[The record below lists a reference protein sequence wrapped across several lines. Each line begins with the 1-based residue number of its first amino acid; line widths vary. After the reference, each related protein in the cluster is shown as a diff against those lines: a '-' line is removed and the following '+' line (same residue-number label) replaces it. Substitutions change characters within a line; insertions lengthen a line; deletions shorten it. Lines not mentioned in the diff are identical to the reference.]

1 MISGEGFSTSST
13 FRPHPDSLA
22 LSCRLYD
29 GIRSCPSDQTPSCD
43 GVTRRAGFSLI
54 EIAIAFV
61 IIGLLAGGILVG
73 QSLIRAAEL
82 RSVVED
88 YNKYR
93 LAVIIFEDRFRHLP
107 GDMPGA
113 TALWGIADGTTG
125 NDATCFD
132 ATSNGTTTCNGNG
145 NKLIYSGNGAE
156 QYHAWVHL
164 KNAGLVEGSFTGR
177 RVNDPRQAVPGV
189 NVPRSKLS
197 KNGGFTLYSLNW
209 GDGDSHWYSGSY
221 NPAITAGTQT
231 NTVQAYAPLFKA
243 EEAFDI
249 DSKMDDG
256 RPGLGRVRTF
266 HSRSECVSSTDEAD
280 QNTATYNLTANSIA
294 CALIYSFDN
303 PGQ

>member
-1 MISGEGFSTSST
+1 MT
-13 FRPHPDSLA
+13 
-22 LSCRLYD
+22 
-29 GIRSCPSDQTPSCD
+29 
-43 GVTRRAGFSLI
+43 
-54 EIAIAFV
+54 
-61 IIGLLAGGILVG
+61 G

-82 RSVVED
+82 RSVTSDLSRYESAVYTFRD
-88 YNKYR
+88 KYF
-93 LAVIIFEDRFRHLP
+93 ALP
-107 GDMPGA
+107 GDMTNA
-113 TALWGIADGTTG
+113 TQFWGIAGTSTTG
-125 NDATCFD
+125 NDATCFN

-145 NKLIYSGNGAE
+145 NKLIFSSNGAE

-189 NVPRSKLS
+189 NVPRSKL
-197 KNGGFTLYSLNW
+197 KNGGFTLYSISW
-209 GDGDSHWYSGSY
+209 GDGDSLWYSGSY

-231 NTVQAYAPLFKA
+231 NTVQAYNPLFKA

-249 DSKMDDG
+249 DSKIDDG

-266 HSRSECVSSTDEAD
+266 HSNSNCVSSTDEAD
-280 QNTATYNLTANSIA
+280 QNIAAYNLTANTIA